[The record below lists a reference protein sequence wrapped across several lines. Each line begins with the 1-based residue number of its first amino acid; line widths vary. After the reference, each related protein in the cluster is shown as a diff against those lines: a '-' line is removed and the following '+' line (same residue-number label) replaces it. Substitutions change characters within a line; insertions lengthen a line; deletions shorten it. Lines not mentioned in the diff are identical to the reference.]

1 MRRFEYKN
9 FSIENAELL
18 TKTGCINKIVCDADK
33 RIISISEEE
42 YQEAEK
48 LIKQKITQIIQP
60 IANAFVVT
68 QIIQP
73 IANAFVETMET
84 MKEAIQPVI
93 NAVMKL
99 AKELPNKKITKKRFI
114 KLLQSVG
121 IQRNEINKIIK
132 NNKEP
137 YTYLRYYNIA
147 SKLSKSK

>member
-60 IANAFVVT
+60 IANAFV
-68 QIIQP
+68 
-73 IANAFVETMET
+73 ETMET

-99 AKELPNKKITKKRFI
+99 AKELLNKKITKKRFI

-137 YTYLRYYNIA
+137 YTYLRYYAIVTKIKNN
-147 SKLSKSK
+147 KS

>member
-60 IANAFVVT
+60 IANAFV
-68 QIIQP
+68 
-73 IANAFVETMET
+73 ETMET

-99 AKELPNKKITKKRFI
+99 AKKLPNKKITKKRFI

-147 SKLSKSK
+147 SKLSKRK

>member
-48 LIKQKITQIIQP
+48 LIKQKI
-60 IANAFVVT
+60 T

-147 SKLSKSK
+147 SKLSKRK

>member
-18 TKTGCINKIVCDADK
+18 TKTGCINEIVCDADK

-48 LIKQKITQIIQP
+48 LIKQKITQIIKP
-60 IANAFVVT
+60 V
-68 QIIQP
+68 
-73 IANAFVETMET
+73 ANAFVEAMET

-121 IQRNEINKIIK
+121 IQRNEIDKIIK

>member
-18 TKTGCINKIVCDADK
+18 TKTGCINEIVCDADK

-48 LIKQKITQIIQP
+48 LIKQKITQIIKP
-60 IANAFVVT
+60 V
-68 QIIQP
+68 
-73 IANAFVETMET
+73 ANAFVEAMET

>member
-60 IANAFVVT
+60 V
-68 QIIQP
+68 
-73 IANAFVETMET
+73 ANAFVEAMET

>member
-18 TKTGCINKIVCDADK
+18 TKTGCINEIVCDADK

-42 YQEAEK
+42 YQKAEK

-60 IANAFVVT
+60 V
-68 QIIQP
+68 
-73 IANAFVETMET
+73 ANAFVEAMET

-147 SKLSKSK
+147 SKLSKRK

>member
-60 IANAFVVT
+60 IANAFV
-68 QIIQP
+68 
-73 IANAFVETMET
+73 ETMET

-99 AKELPNKKITKKRFI
+99 AKELLNKKITKKRFI

-147 SKLSKSK
+147 SKLSKRK